1 MELKEIAALSGKGG
15 LFRILKPTRNGVIL
29 EALDGTG
36 KKLVA
41 DSNDRVSMLSE
52 ISIFTTTAE
61 GSMPL
66 QEVLIKINE
75 AKGASLPVHA
85 KSEPEDLKS
94 FMSAVLPEFDAER
107 VYVSDIKKLVTWYD
121 ILQKQ
126 ATEVFK
132 PIQMETA
139 AEEKSAIEEAVEV
152 EAEAK
157 PKKTSKP
164 KAKKSEETTE

>member
-52 ISIFTTTAE
+52 ISIFTTTSD

-66 QEVLIKINE
+66 QEVLVKINE
-75 AKGASLPVHA
+75 VKGASLPVNS
-85 KSEPEDLKS
+85 KSEPEELKS
-94 FMSAVLPEFDAER
+94 FMTSVLPEFDAER

-132 PIQMETA
+132 PA
-139 AEEKSAIEEAVEV
+139 ANEVAIEEKEAVEEAVEV
-152 EAEAK
+152 EAKAK
-157 PKKTSKP
+157 KPSKA
-164 KAKKSEETTE
+164 KAKKSEETT